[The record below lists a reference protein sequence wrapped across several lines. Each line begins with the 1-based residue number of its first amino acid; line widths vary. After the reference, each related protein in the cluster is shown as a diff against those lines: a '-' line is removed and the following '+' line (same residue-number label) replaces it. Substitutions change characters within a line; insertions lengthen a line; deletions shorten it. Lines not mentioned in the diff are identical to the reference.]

1 MVAFPQISTMSPD
14 TCRRQ
19 LGTEHVGR
27 VGLPG
32 EPPDVIPVNYIYD
45 EDAVIIR
52 VDSSSVVTRHIGRTV
67 SFEVDH
73 YDVDARSGWSV
84 LAAGVLEDV
93 TIEVAGRWATERQVR
108 LYPWAPGNKDLWL
121 RVRPIRLS
129 GRRVRAAT
137 AGADDDKA

>member
-1 MVAFPQISTMSPD
+1 VVAFPQISTMSPD
-14 TCRRQ
+14 TCRIQ

-32 EPPDVIPVNYIYD
+32 EPPDVIPVNYEYD

-52 VDSSSVVTRHIGRTV
+52 VDSSSVVARHVGRTV

-73 YDVDARSGWSV
+73 YDDGTQAGWSV
-84 LAAGVLEDV
+84 LAASVLEDV
-93 TIEVAGRWATERQVR
+93 TVEVAGRWATERQVR

-129 GRRVRAAT
+129 GRSVRAAT
-137 AGADDDKA
+137 ASGDDNNT